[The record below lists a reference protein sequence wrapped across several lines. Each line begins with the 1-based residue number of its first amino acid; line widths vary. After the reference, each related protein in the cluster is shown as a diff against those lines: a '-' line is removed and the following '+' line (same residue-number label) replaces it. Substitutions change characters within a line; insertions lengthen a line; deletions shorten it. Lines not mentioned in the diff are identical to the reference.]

1 LHDFDG
7 SVRPSLAVKL
17 AICGGHVAP
26 FSRLLG
32 DEHDATQGSSA
43 HRRRLIHRS
52 AWKKNSPKSGYRIPH
67 NPIPIGPETADLPT
81 PKQ

>member
-7 SVRPSLAVKL
+7 SLRPSLAVKL

-32 DEHDATQGSSA
+32 DEHDAT
-43 HRRRLIHRS
+43 
-52 AWKKNSPKSGYRIPH
+52 
-67 NPIPIGPETADLPT
+67 
-81 PKQ
+81 